1 LPNFGEMSN
10 SQMKHY
16 DYIFTGA
23 GLSALMTVY
32 KMVQSGVFKDKSI
45 LLLDENTKKT
55 NDRTWCFWKTT
66 DSLWEQSISKKW
78 DLALFANENFRRNL
92 DLKPYQYNMVK
103 GLGFYNQ
110 VFDLLSKQENITFLN
125 QKVLEIEESETI
137 ILIKTESESFSC
149 SKLFNSIY
157 NKNKAESQTKYPV
170 LQQHF
175 IGWFIKSEQAVFNQD
190 QATFMDFSVE
200 QKGNTRFM
208 YVLPTSKTEALL
220 EYTLFSHKHLK
231 VEEYENEILKYI
243 EKLGITNYEIVEK
256 EQGSIPM
263 TCYPFWKANTKN
275 AINIGTSGGWTKAST
290 GYTFKNSDKKS
301 SELVAFLQRETDL
314 TKFHTKTKFWLYDL
328 LLLDILDRKNELGSR
343 IFYSLFKKGNPS
355 LIFKFLDEE
364 TTLYEDIQVILKCPK
379 MLFIEA
385 IFHVI
390 YKAIRY

>member
-1 LPNFGEMSN
+1 MSN

-32 KMVQSGVFKDKSI
+32 KMVQSGKFKNTSI

-55 NDRTWCFWKTT
+55 NDRTWCFWKTN
-66 DSLWEQSISKKW
+66 DSVWEQSISKKW
-78 DLALFANENFRRNL
+78 NSALFANENFRRNL
-92 DLKPYQYNMVK
+92 DLQPYQYNMVK
-103 GLGFYNQ
+103 GLDFYNQ
-110 VFDLLSKQENITFLN
+110 VFDLLSKQENITFVN

-137 ILIKTESESFSC
+137 ILVQTESDSFSC

-157 NKNKAESQTKYPV
+157 NKQKVESQTKYPV

-175 IGWFIKSEQAVFNQD
+175 IGWFIKSEQAVFNQE

-200 QKGNTRFM
+200 QRGNTRFM

-220 EYTLFSHKHLK
+220 EYTLFSHQHLK
-231 VEEYENEILKYI
+231 KEEYENEIQQYI
-243 EKLGITNYEIVEK
+243 EKLGISNYEIVEK

-263 TCYPFWKANTKN
+263 TCYPFWKSNTKN
-275 AINIGTSGGWTKAST
+275 VINIGTSGGWTKAST

-301 SELVAFLQRETDL
+301 SELVAFLQRETDF
-314 TKFHTKTKFWLYDL
+314 TKFHKKTKFWFYDL
-328 LLLDILDRKNELGSR
+328 LLLDILDRKNELGSH
-343 IFYSLFKKGNPS
+343 IFSSMFKKGNPS

-379 MLFIEA
+379 MLFIKA
-385 IFHVI
+385 IFHVGF
-390 YKAIRY
+390 KAIK

>member
-1 LPNFGEMSN
+1 MSN

-32 KMVQSGVFKDKSI
+32 KMVQSGTFKDKHI

-55 NDRTWCFWKTT
+55 NDRTWCFWKTN
-66 DSLWEQSISKKW
+66 DSLWEQSIAKKW
-78 DLALFANENFRRNL
+78 DSALFANEDFRMDL
-92 DLKPYQYNMVK
+92 DLQPYHYNMVK
-103 GLGFYNQ
+103 GLDFYTQ
-110 VFDLLSKQENITFLN
+110 VFELLSKQENITFVN

-137 ILIKTESESFSC
+137 ILVQTESESFSC

-157 NKNKAESQTKYPV
+157 NKHKAESQTKYPI

-175 IGWFIKSEQAVFNQD
+175 IGWFIKSEQPVFNSE

-220 EYTLFSHKHLK
+220 EYTLFSHQHLK
-231 VEEYENEILKYI
+231 KEEYENEILKYI
-243 EKLGITNYEIVEK
+243 EKLGISNYEIVEK

-275 AINIGTSGGWTKAST
+275 VLNIGTSGGWTKAST

-301 SELVAFLQRETDL
+301 SELVAFLQRETDF
-314 TKFHTKTKFWLYDL
+314 TKLHKKTKFWFYDL
-328 LLLDILDRKNELGSR
+328 LLLDILDRKNELGSH
-343 IFYSLFKKGNPS
+343 IFSSMFKKGNPS

-379 MLFIEA
+379 MLFIKA
-385 IFHVI
+385 IFHVASKGI
-390 YKAIRY
+390 K

>member
-1 LPNFGEMSN
+1 
-10 SQMKHY
+10 MKHY

-32 KMVQSGVFKDKSI
+32 KMVQSGTFKDKSV

-55 NDRTWCFWKTT
+55 NDRTWCFWEKNETV
-66 DSLWEQSISKKW
+66 WKKSISKKW
-78 DLALFANENFRRNL
+78 DSALFANENFRRDL

-103 GLGFYNQ
+103 GLDFYTQ
-110 VFDLLSKQENITFLN
+110 VFDLLSKQDNITFIQ
-125 QKVLEIEESETI
+125 QKILEIEESETI
-137 ILIKTESESFSC
+137 ILIQTENESFSC

-157 NKNKAESQTKYPV
+157 NKHKAENQTKYPL

-175 IGWFIKSEQAVFNQD
+175 IGWFIKSEQAIFNPE

-208 YVLPTSKTEALL
+208 YVLPASKTEALL
-220 EYTLFSHKHLK
+220 EYTLFSHNHLK
-231 VEEYENEILKYI
+231 AEEYENEIQKYI
-243 EKLGITNYEIVEK
+243 EKLGISNYEIVEK

-275 AINIGTSGGWTKAST
+275 VLNIGTSGGWTKAST

-301 SELVAFLQRETDL
+301 SELVAFLQRETDF
-314 TKFHTKTKFWLYDL
+314 TKLHKRTKFWFYDL
-328 LLLDILDRKNELGSR
+328 LLLDILDRKNELGSP
-343 IFYSLFKKGNPS
+343 IFSSMFKKGNPS

-364 TTLYEDIQVILKCPK
+364 TSLKEDIQVILKCPK
-379 MLFIEA
+379 SLFIKA
-385 IFHVI
+385 LFHVAF
-390 YKAIRY
+390 KTMK

>member
-1 LPNFGEMSN
+1 MSN

-32 KMVQSGVFKDKSI
+32 KMVQSGKFKNTSI

-55 NDRTWCFWKTT
+55 NDRTWCFWKTN
-66 DSLWEQSISKKW
+66 DSVWEQSISKKW
-78 DLALFANENFRRNL
+78 DSALFANENFRRDL
-92 DLKPYQYNMVK
+92 DLQPYHYNMVK
-103 GLGFYNQ
+103 GLDFYNQ
-110 VFDLLSKQENITFLN
+110 VFDLLSKQENITFLPH
-125 QKVLEIEESETI
+125 KVLEIEESETI
-137 ILIKTESESFSC
+137 ILVQTESESFSC

-157 NKNKAESQTKYPV
+157 NKHKAESQAKYPV

-175 IGWFIKSEQAVFNQD
+175 IGWFIKSEQPIFNSE

-220 EYTLFSHKHLK
+220 EYTLFSHQHLK
-231 VEEYENEILKYI
+231 TEEYENEIQKYI
-243 EKLGITNYEIVEK
+243 EKLGITTYEIVEK

-275 AINIGTSGGWTKAST
+275 VLNIGTSGGWTKAST

-301 SELVAFLQRETDL
+301 SELVAFLQRETDF
-314 TKFHTKTKFWLYDL
+314 TKFHKRTKFWFYDL
-328 LLLDILDRKNELGSR
+328 LLLDILDRKNELGSH
-343 IFYSLFKKGNPS
+343 IFSSMFKKGNPS

-364 TTLYEDIQVILKCPK
+364 TTFIEDIQVILKCPK
-379 MLFIEA
+379 MLFIKA
-385 IFHVI
+385 IFHVAF
-390 YKAIRY
+390 KAMK

>member
-1 LPNFGEMSN
+1 MLN

-32 KMVQSGVFKDKSI
+32 KMVQSGKFKDKSI
-45 LLLDENTKKT
+45 LLLDEKTKKT
-55 NDRTWCFWKTT
+55 NDRTWCFWKTN

-78 DLALFANENFRRNL
+78 DSALFANENFRRDL
-92 DLKPYQYNMVK
+92 DLQPYDYNMVK
-103 GLGFYNQ
+103 GLDFYTQ
-110 VFDLLSKQENITFLN
+110 VFDLLSKQENITFVN

-137 ILIKTESESFSC
+137 ILVQTESESFSC

-157 NKNKAESQTKYPV
+157 NKHKAESQAKYPV

-175 IGWFIKSEQAVFNQD
+175 IGWFIKSEQPVFNSE

-200 QKGNTRFM
+200 QRGNTRFM

-220 EYTLFSHKHLK
+220 EYTLFSHQHLK
-231 VEEYENEILKYI
+231 TEEYENEIKKYLKN
-243 EKLGITNYEIVEK
+243 LGITNYEIVEK

-275 AINIGTSGGWTKAST
+275 VLNIGTSGGWTKAST

-301 SELVAFLQRETDL
+301 SELVAFLQRKTDF
-314 TKFHTKTKFWLYDL
+314 TKFHRKTKFWFYDL
-328 LLLDILDRKNELGSR
+328 LLLDILDRKNELGSH
-343 IFYSLFKKGNPS
+343 IFSSMFKKGNPT

-379 MLFIEA
+379 MLFIKA
-385 IFHVI
+385 IFHVAS
-390 YKAIRY
+390 KAIK